1 MKAFYLYDLKTG
13 DYVGSGFAESI
24 PENAT
29 ELPPVIRYSVHNQ
42 KAMKKPIFKNGKW
55 IEKENS
61 DAKTAQQLLMQQ
73 SQQITVLQTMVM
85 QQDQDNVKLQKANA
99 EQASQIKQLQ
109 QIFMKADQ
117 QQAIE
122 KSKEATQ

>member
-1 MKAFYLYDLKTG
+1 MKQVYSITKTHEVLRKEVAD
-13 DYVGSGFAESI
+13 DYVLQPG
-24 PENAT
+24 
-29 ELPPVIRYSVHNQ
+29 ELPAQVDIVHNPSP
-42 KAMKKPIFKNGKW
+42 A
-55 IEKENS
+55 E
-61 DAKTAQQLLMQQ
+61 QLLMQQ
-73 SQQITVLQTMVM
+73 SQQITLLQTMAM

-122 KSKEATQ
+122 KSKEVTQ

>member
-1 MKAFYLYDLKTG
+1 MKKVFWFERVTHKLNCKEVAD
-13 DYVGSGFAESI
+13 DYALQPG
-24 PENAT
+24 
-29 ELPPVIRYSVHNQ
+29 ELLAQADIVHN
-42 KAMKKPIFKNGKW
+42 PSPT
-55 IEKENS
+55 E
-61 DAKTAQQLLMQQ
+61 QLLMQQ

-117 QQAIE
+117 QQAID
-122 KSKEATQ
+122 KSKEATAQ

>member
-1 MKAFYLYDLKTG
+1 MKKIYRTDEKG
-13 DYVGSGFAESI
+13 IHMCEVDDDYVMKDGDLLAPQTI
-24 PENAT
+24 V
-29 ELPPVIRYSVHNQ
+29 PVPTFEQ
-42 KAMKKPIFKNGKW
+42 KM
-55 IEKENS
+55 
-61 DAKTAQQLLMQQ
+61 LMQQ
-73 SQQITVLQTMVM
+73 AQQITVLQTMVM

-122 KSKEATQ
+122 KSKEVTAQ